1 MKYAIPVDAVC
12 CVCGKPNPTDY
23 IQITDKAIA
32 FVHRSCYRAEC
43 PGKITIKVREAA
55 KID

>member
-1 MKYAIPVDAVC
+1 MKYDIPVDAVC

-32 FVHRSCYRAEC
+32 FVHRSCYRAEYLC
-43 PGKITIKVREAA
+43 KITPKVREVA